1 METAIVTKNVRNLE
15 LKARYKRCGNGNT
28 EENDSSVSDRF
39 SSYKISTLR
48 DRLVQ
53 ATKQQQILGYFIE
66 EAKEHLDTI
75 EQGLLDLQATMADT
89 ERLNELFRAAHS
101 VKGGAAMLGFS
112 SIHKVGHYLEDCFKL
127 LTDHPVAID
136 QQLETLFLQGFD
148 ILKELVEAL
157 QSPYGLRE
165 EDAAQ
170 RVQAAEPTFLE
181 LRNYLN
187 RVVQAKKAESRPAA
201 SATPPAPAN
210 PELANRLNGALKLM
224 LQLFKQGD
232 TPTNRQQ
239 LATLCS
245 RMVQLHGAPEWRKL
259 LQTVHGAVANRNAY
273 ATLAPLVIRELK
285 LASDLLITGRAGEI
299 KPSSAL
305 QQLLPTANPALTA
318 KPAPTAPT
326 PIAPLPAPTVAS
338 LLVAREAIVAKA
350 QQITLPAEPRAVA
363 RVLLAAFNK
372 AQLIE
377 LAEFLMKAIQ

>member
-1 METAIVTKNVRNLE
+1 M
-15 LKARYKRCGNGNT
+15 
-28 EENDSSVSDRF
+28 
-39 SSYKISTLR
+39 
-48 DRLVQ
+48 Q

-75 EQGLLDLQATMADT
+75 EQGLLDLQATMSDT

-112 SIHKVGHYLEDCFKL
+112 SIHKVGHHLEDCFKL

-136 QQLETLFLQGFD
+136 QHLENLFLQGFD
-148 ILKELVEAL
+148 ILKDLIEEL

-170 RVQAAEPTFLE
+170 TVQAAEPTFLE
-181 LRNYLN
+181 LQNYLD
-187 RVVQAKKAESRPAA
+187 RLLQAQKAASKPAA
-201 SATPPAPAN
+201 SATPSAVN

-245 RMVQLHGAPEWRKL
+245 RMVQLHNAAEWRKL
-259 LQTVHGAVANRNAY
+259 LQTVHGAITNRNTY
-273 ATLAPLVIRELK
+273 ATLAPLVIKELK
-285 LASDLLITGRAGEI
+285 LASDLLLRGRASEI
-299 KPSSAL
+299 TPSSAL
-305 QQLLPTANPALTA
+305 QQLLPAA
-318 KPAPTAPT
+318 KPAPAVTLAPIPQ
-326 PIAPLPAPTVAS
+326 PIAPPPVAVALP
-338 LLVAREAIVAKA
+338 VAREAIATKV
-350 QQITLPAEPRAVA
+350 QQITIPAEPRAAA
-363 RVLLAAFNK
+363 RALLEAFNK